1 MDAGKLSTRVVLK
14 DVTKVSDGFG
24 GTTASLT
31 TIGTVWASVREVKGD
46 IEGEGYSR
54 GRYLNIEVVMR
65 EKTVNDNSI
74 NENTV
79 LTIQSKTGDYKI
91 KSIFEDNKNKF
102 VKIVAV
108 KTD

>member
-14 DVTKVSDGFG
+14 DMVKASDGFG
-24 GTTASLT
+24 GTTATLNV
-31 TIGTVWASVREVKGD
+31 IGTVWASVREIKGE

-54 GRYLNIEVVMR
+54 GRYLNIEVIMR
-65 EKTVNDNSI
+65 DKTVNDNSI

-79 LTIQSKTGDYKI
+79 LKIQSKPGDYKI
-91 KSIFEDNKNKF
+91 KSIFADQKDKF
-102 VKIVAV
+102 IKIVAI

>member
-1 MDAGKLSTRVVLK
+1 MDAGKLGTRVVLK
-14 DVTKVSDGFG
+14 QVTKVSDGFG
-24 GTTASLT
+24 GTTATLT
-31 TIGTVWASVREVKGD
+31 TNGTVWASVREIKGD

-54 GRYLNIEVVMR
+54 GRYLNIEVIMR

-79 LTIQSKTGDYKI
+79 LKIQSKDGDYKI
-91 KSIFEDNKNKF
+91 KSIFEDYKDKF
-102 VKIVAV
+102 VKIIAV